1 MRVLIAGGGT
11 GGHLYPG
18 LAVAQR
24 LLSVGA
30 EVFWLGARGGLEAKK
45 LPGLP
50 IPHKLLSVSG
60 AVGVSVTTKVRSFL
74 RLGPAFLS
82 ARAFL
87 ARVQPHVV
95 LSVGGYAAF
104 PGAAAAAAAGTP
116 LVIQEQNAWPGLTHR
131 LMAPWA
137 AAIACGFPQAVEAFP
152 SLPAHFTGNP
162 VREEFFHVPPAP
174 ETRALL
180 VLGGSQGSQ
189 VLNRLLPEAL
199 ALIPPDRRPRV
210 LHQAGEKWEGEVKAR
225 YQTLGV
231 EARVVGFLPQPWEAL
246 ADVPLVVA
254 RAGALTVSELA
265 AAGRA
270 AILVPFARAAHG
282 HQLANARALAATGAA
297 LILEER
303 QATAPALANLLT
315 TLFDDL
321 PALASRASQAKALA
335 QPDAT
340 EKVVELLFRAS
351 RKPSEVAA

>member
-24 LLSVGA
+24 LLSLGA
-30 EVFWLGARGGLEAKK
+30 EVFWLGASHGLEAKK
-45 LPGLP
+45 LAGLP
-50 IPHKLLSVSG
+50 IRQQLLTVSG
-60 AVGVSVTTKVRSFL
+60 AVGVTLAAKARSFL
-74 RLGPAFLS
+74 RLGPACLS
-82 ARAFL
+82 ARVFV
-87 ARVQPHVV
+87 ARVHPDVV

-104 PGAAAAAAAGTP
+104 PGAAAAAAAGIP

-131 LMAPWA
+131 LLAPWA

-152 SLPAHFTGNP
+152 SLPARFTGNP

-199 ALIPPDRRPRV
+199 ALLPRDQRPQV
-210 LHQAGEKWEGEVKAR
+210 LHQAGEKWEAEVRAR
-225 YQTLGV
+225 YQALGV
-231 EARVVGFLPQPWEAL
+231 EAQVVGFILKPWEAL
-246 ADVPLVVA
+246 QDVPLVVA

-270 AILVPFARAAHG
+270 AILVPFAQAAHG
-282 HQLANARALAATGAA
+282 HQLANAHALAATGAA
-297 LILEER
+297 WVLEEKH
-303 QATAPALANLLT
+303 ATPSALANLVT
-315 TLFDDL
+315 ALFADL
-321 PALASRASQAKALA
+321 SALAHKASQAKALA
-335 QPDAT
+335 RPDAT
-340 EKVVELLFRAS
+340 EKVVALLLRAS
-351 RKPSEVAA
+351 RTPWEVAA